1 MDKQRLERYTKEYG
15 CRYTRRQKNKFLE
28 VLHKEMAEC
37 GYESTDIQGKRLF
50 SRANNVLYGNVKQMK
65 QVIVVPYDT
74 PEKRFWP
81 TVRYYPLNGSKT
93 ISKSMVP
100 LYVPAIVLFVVLFV
114 GVYLVQP
121 KISDAMAGLLVS
133 SSMFLIAILLIYN
146 LLHGFSNPV

>member
-65 QVIVVPYDT
+65 QVIVVPYAGET
-74 PEKRFWP
+74 
-81 TVRYYPLNGSKT
+81 LLANG
-93 ISKSMVP
+93 
-100 LYVPAIVLFVVLFV
+100 
-114 GVYLVQP
+114 
-121 KISDAMAGLLVS
+121 
-133 SSMFLIAILLIYN
+133 AILSVKRIEN
-146 LLHGFSNPV
+146 N

>member
-74 PEKRFWP
+74 PEKR
-81 TVRYYPLNGSKT
+81 LLANG
-93 ISKSMVP
+93 
-100 LYVPAIVLFVVLFV
+100 
-114 GVYLVQP
+114 
-121 KISDAMAGLLVS
+121 
-133 SSMFLIAILLIYN
+133 AILSVKRIEN
-146 LLHGFSNPV
+146 N